1 MKTIFPVSALLVASI
16 ALVQNAA
23 SQTPAP
29 AKPHPAPVVKSAAPA
44 AKPAEPTPAGCVK
57 LPAISPKVPAL
68 PPGSPCAKPL
78 YTIISNP
85 PFKLTDI
92 SPMEDSGLRE
102 AIGIQLPETITLSY
116 IDTKVGTG
124 ALVVPRKWYTIKYT
138 GYLTDG
144 TKFDTSDNH
153 PENGGTFSF
162 QQGPNAQNQRQ
173 VVLGMD
179 TGLDGMRIGGKRRL
193 IIPWELAYGPTAHLS
208 IPPKSDLIFDIE
220 LVKQSDTDPNPKPAP
235 AASTPAAAPAS
246 STAPAAAP
254 APAVTTPPQPAAPK
268 P

>member
-1 MKTIFPVSALLVASI
+1 MKTISALLFASI
-16 ALVQNAA
+16 ALAQNAV

-29 AKPHPAPVVKSAAPA
+29 VKPHPAPVAKPAAPA
-44 AKPAEPTPAGCVK
+44 APTPAGCVK
-57 LPAISPKVPAL
+57 LPALSPKIPAL
-68 PPGSPCAKPL
+68 PAGSPCAKPL

-92 SPMEDSGLRE
+92 SPMEDPGLRE

-116 IDTKVGTG
+116 IDTKVGAG
-124 ALVVPRKWYTIKYT
+124 ALIVPRKWYTIKYT
-138 GYLTDG
+138 GYLVDG
-144 TKFDTSDNH
+144 TKFDASDNH

-162 QQGPNAQNQRQ
+162 QQGPQGAQNQRQ

-220 LVKQSDTDPNPKPAP
+220 LVSQSDTDPTPKAPP
-235 AASTPAAAPAS
+235 AASTPAAAP

-254 APAVTTPPQPAAPK
+254 ATTPLTTAPPQPSAPK